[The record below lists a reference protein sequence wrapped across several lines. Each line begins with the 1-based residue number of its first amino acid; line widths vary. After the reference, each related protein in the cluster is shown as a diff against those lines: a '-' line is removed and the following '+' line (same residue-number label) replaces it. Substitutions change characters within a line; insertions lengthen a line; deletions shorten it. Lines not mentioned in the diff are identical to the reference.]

1 MITAIVQI
9 MTSISII
16 ILLVLIVFTNKRLA
30 QLEVKIERCRDL
42 YNGIDLSPLRLKTR
56 YLEESIKALYKYK
69 ILFKR
74 EWRARE
80 GGLQE
85 EYFFTK
91 TQADEFIDSND
102 IKEVVIIR
110 LEDNETEIVK

>member
-1 MITAIVQI
+1 MITAITQI

-42 YNGIDLSPLRLKTR
+42 YNGIDLGPLRFKIR
-56 YLEESIKALYKYK
+56 DIEESIKALYKYK
-69 ILFKR
+69 VLFKR
-74 EWRARE
+74 EWW
-80 GGLQE
+80 GGVGELKE

-91 TQADEFIDSND
+91 KQADEFIDSND

-110 LEDNETEIVK
+110 LEDNETEIIK

>member
-30 QLEVKIERCRDL
+30 QLEVNIERCRDL
-42 YNGIDLSPLRLKTR
+42 YNGINLGPLRAKIH
-56 YLEESIKALYKYK
+56 YLEGSIKALYKYK
-69 ILFKR
+69 VLFKR
-74 EWRARE
+74 EGWFGTSE
-80 GGLQE
+80 LKE

-91 TQADEFIDSND
+91 KQADEFIDSND
-102 IKEVVIIR
+102 LIEVVIIG
-110 LEDNETEIVK
+110 LDDNETEIVK

>member
-69 ILFKR
+69 VLFKR
-74 EWRARE
+74 EWWGRE

-91 TQADEFIDSND
+91 TQADEFINSND

-110 LEDNETEIVK
+110 LEDNGSEIGK

>member
-16 ILLVLIVFTNKRLA
+16 ILLVLIVFTNKRLN
-30 QLEVKIERCRDL
+30 QLEARIESCIDL
-42 YNGIDLSPLRLKTR
+42 YNRVDLAPLRVKIH
-56 YLEESIKALYKYK
+56 YLEGSIKALYKYK
-69 ILFKR
+69 VLFKR
-74 EWRARE
+74 KGWFGIGKLE
-80 GGLQE
+80 E

-91 TQADEFIDSND
+91 KQADEFFDSND
-102 IKEVVIIR
+102 LKEVVVIR

>member
-69 ILFKR
+69 VLFKR
-74 EWRARE
+74 EWW
-80 GGLQE
+80 GGVGEFKE

-91 TQADEFIDSND
+91 KQADEFIDSND
-102 IKEVVIIR
+102 IKEVVVIR

>member
-42 YNGIDLSPLRLKTR
+42 YNGIDLVPLRVKIN
-56 YLEESIKALYKYK
+56 YLEGSIKSLYKYK
-69 ILFKR
+69 VLFKR
-74 EWRARE
+74 GWF
-80 GGLQE
+80 GIGKLE
-85 EYFFTK
+85 EKYFFTK
-91 TQADEFIDSND
+91 KQADEFIDSND
-102 IKEVVIIR
+102 MKEVVIIR

>member
-16 ILLVLIVFTNKRLA
+16 ILFVLIVFTNKRMA

-42 YNGIDLSPLRLKTR
+42 YNGINLGPLRFKIR
-56 YLEESIKALYKYK
+56 DIEESIKALYKYK
-69 ILFKR
+69 VLFKR
-74 EWRARE
+74 EWWRGTSE
-80 GGLQE
+80 LKE

-91 TQADEFIDSND
+91 KQADEFIDSND
-102 IKEVVIIR
+102 LIEVVIIR
-110 LEDNETEIVK
+110 LEDKETEIVK

>member
-1 MITAIVQI
+1 MITAIAQI

-42 YNGIDLSPLRLKTR
+42 YNGIDLVPLRVKIN
-56 YLEESIKALYKYK
+56 YLEGSIKALYKYK
-69 ILFKR
+69 VLFKR
-74 EWRARE
+74 GWWSRE
-80 GGLQE
+80 GELQE

-91 TQADEFIDSND
+91 KQADKFIDSNNL
-102 IKEVVIIR
+102 KEVVIIR